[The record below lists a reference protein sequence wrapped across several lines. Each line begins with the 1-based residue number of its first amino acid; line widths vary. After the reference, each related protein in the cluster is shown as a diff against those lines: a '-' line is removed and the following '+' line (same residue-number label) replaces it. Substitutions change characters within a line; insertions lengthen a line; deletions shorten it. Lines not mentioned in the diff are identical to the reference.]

1 MMRRFVLCAA
11 LTVLSAGAFA
21 ADVIVINDKAFFPE
35 GPVMVGG
42 KLLYVE
48 YGGNRATLWD
58 GKTNVEFWHQ
68 DGCGPS
74 AIIPFGDNFA
84 VTCYDSGSM
93 AVVSKQ
99 GKTLASYA
107 KDDAGKPL
115 VGPNDGTPDGKGG
128 LYFTASGPV
137 EPASIDGRVF
147 HMQAGGTIH
156 EVADDAQQA
165 NGITLSPDG
174 GQLYVNESVAGRV
187 NVFKVAADGSL
198 SERKMFLV
206 LGQLA
211 GEAPNANPDAI
222 KFGPDGNLYIG
233 EASAGRIV
241 KVNLKGEV
249 LHRFEVPSAAAPN
262 FTFSPDAK
270 TLYVMAVD
278 DMSAAPYPGKVYALP
293 NE

>member
-1 MMRRFVLCAA
+1 MRVIAAAAA
-11 LTVLSAGAFA
+11 LGLLSASALA
-21 ADVIVINDKAFFPE
+21 ADVTVINDKAFFPE
-35 GPVMVGG
+35 GPVMVDG

-48 YGGNRATLWD
+48 YGANRATLWD
-58 GKTNVEFWHQ
+58 GKSNIEFWHQ

-74 AIIPFGDNFA
+74 AIVPFGDNYA
-84 VTCYDSGSM
+84 VTCYDSGQM
-93 AVVSKQ
+93 AVVSKA
-99 GKTLASYA
+99 GKTVASYA

-128 LYFTASGPV
+128 IYFTASGPV
-137 EPASIDGRVF
+137 EPSSVDGRVF
-147 HMQAGGTIH
+147 HMKADGTIH

-165 NGITLSPDG
+165 NGVTLSPDG
-174 GQLYVNESVAGRV
+174 QRLYVNESVAGRV
-187 NVFKVAADGSL
+187 NSFKVEADGSL
-198 SERKMFLV
+198 SDRHMFLV

-211 GEAPNANPDAI
+211 GEAPNANPDAV

-241 KVNLKGEV
+241 KVDLKGQV

-262 FTFSPDAK
+262 FTFSADAK
-270 TLYVMAVD
+270 TLYIMAVD
-278 DMSAAPYPGKVYALP
+278 DMSAAPYPGKVYAMP